1 MNMPKNSTAAVL
13 IALTAGLSTPAIALD
28 GAQLFVTK
36 TCVACHGKD
45 AKTPILPIY
54 PKLAGQNPD
63 YAYNQMKDIAS
74 GARANGQTAAMKGI
88 MHLVSDEEL
97 RAIADWLGTLQS
109 CNN

>member
-1 MNMPKNSTAAVL
+1 MKRLNKTLAGGL
-13 IALTAGLSTPAIALD
+13 IAVATVLSAPAFALD
-28 GAQLFVTK
+28 GAELYTKK

-45 AKTPILPIY
+45 ANTPILPIY

-97 RAIADWLGTLQS
+97 RAIAQWLATL
-109 CNN
+109 N